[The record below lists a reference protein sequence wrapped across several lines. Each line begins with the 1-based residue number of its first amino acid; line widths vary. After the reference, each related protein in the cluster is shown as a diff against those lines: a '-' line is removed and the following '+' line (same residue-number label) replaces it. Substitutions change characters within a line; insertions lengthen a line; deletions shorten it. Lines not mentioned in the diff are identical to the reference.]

1 MLYSTINNE
10 KIHAVDVNNDYRQF
24 GIIKNIKR
32 YGNQRQFANLIG
44 TPCFLVTAN
53 TVIDSTS
60 NTLASDTILQLQS
73 DTSREFEVIEVVSSN
88 NTILLNGLNNYTLEE
103 DDVLYEPNTA
113 SEFTITLINNLPT
126 INKFS
131 GDLIFIDN
139 RTKVSYSDQQLV
151 TLKTLLR
158 L

>member
-1 MLYSTINNE
+1 MNFKS
-10 KIHAVDVNNDYRQF
+10 
-24 GIIKNIKR
+24 II
-32 YGNQRQFANLIG
+32 
-44 TPCFLVTAN
+44 VTTYA
-53 TVIDSTS
+53 IDSTS

-131 GDLIFIDN
+131 GDLIFLFVNKIKN
-139 RTKVSYSDQQLV
+139 MMRKIVSIEAS
-151 TLKTLLR
+151 KK
-158 L
+158 

>member
-1 MLYSTINNE
+1 ML
-10 KIHAVDVNNDYRQF
+10 Q
-24 GIIKNIKR
+24 
-32 YGNQRQFANLIG
+32 
-44 TPCFLVTAN
+44 
-53 TVIDSTS
+53 
-60 NTLASDTILQLQS
+60 
-73 DTSREFEVIEVVSSN
+73 
-88 NTILLNGLNNYTLEE
+88 E

-113 SEFTITLINNLPT
+113 SDFTITSINNLPS